1 MGWRSVM
8 ITQPA
13 YLSLTDHALQI
24 RQGEQQAKVPL
35 EDVSVLLIDNPQVT
49 LTAQLLSACAEH
61 QIAVLTVGSDHHP
74 NGVYLPFLPHSRL
87 LKVMRAQLA
96 LKLPL
101 KKQLHQRLI
110 QQKISNQGAVLASIA
125 CHAEANFLQSQA
137 ERVRSGDPDNLEAV
151 AAQRYFQAAFG
162 DDFTR
167 NQSSLINSALNYG
180 YAVLRA
186 AVARALVAYGFLPAF
201 GLFHRSEQNAFN
213 LADDLMEPYRPYI
226 DSLILTMNTDRQD
239 DALCRDDKAALV
251 SILHKDVVLSAHKG
265 GSCTL
270 LAAIEESI
278 MSLGRIIQR
287 QGDADALSLP
297 ILAAK

>member
-49 LTAQLLSACAEH
+49 ITAQLLSACAEH
-61 QIAVLTVGSDHHP
+61 QIVVLTVGSDHHP
-74 NGVYLPFLPHSRL
+74 NGMFLPFLPHSRL

-96 LKLPL
+96 IKLPL

-110 QQKISNQGAVLASIA
+110 QQKISNQAAVLASIL
-125 CHAEANFLQSQA
+125 AETDALFLQA
-137 ERVRSGDPDNLEAV
+137 LVEKVRSGDTDNIEAL

-162 DDFTR
+162 HDFTR
-167 NQSSLINSALNYG
+167 NQASLINAALNYG

-186 AVARALVAYGFLPAF
+186 AVARTLVAYGFLPTF

-213 LADDLMEPYRPYI
+213 LADDLIEPYRPYI
-226 DSLILTMNTDRQD
+226 DIQVLAMNTDRAD
-239 DALCRDDKAALV
+239 DTLGRDDKTALV
-251 SILHKDVVLSAHKG
+251 GILHKDVVLSAHQG
-265 GSCTL
+265 GRCTV
-270 LAAIEESI
+270 LAAIEATV
-278 MSLGRIIQR
+278 MSLGRAIQR
-287 QGDADALSLP
+287 EGSADDLSLP
-297 ILAAK
+297 ILASS